1 MKTLLID
8 NYDSYTYNLFQLIAE
23 VNGEE
28 PVVVRNDA
36 PVDGLPDL
44 RAFDNLVVSPGPG
57 HPGEARDFGIGSR
70 LLATSPVPV
79 LGVCLGHQGIA
90 LGEAGLVGPA
100 PEPRHGHLSTIR
112 HDGRDLFH
120 GLPQHF
126 TAVRYHSLAVREPL
140 PESLEATA
148 WAEDGVLMG
157 LRHRSRPLWGV
168 QFHPESVLTEYGHRM
183 LVNFRNLTAERA
195 GKLRTKN
202 TAVPSHEQ
210 LRRRVVVPECDAGA
224 RRPVGGLLGLGG
236 LRRPVAAAVF
246 QVAAV
251 TQARAS
257 APGGPGRTGLG
268 ETTPSSR
275 PTPSAGVGLR
285 PESVAETPVA
295 PTPGG
300 AAAAAGSGAD
310 PEAAASAPAAGVG
323 PRPES
328 VAAAPLAGTPLGAA
342 PAAGPEAAASDP
354 AAEVGARPESVASSP
369 AAVAPGGGAPA
380 AGSGTSPEAVASDPA
395 AEVGPRPEPLAS
407 SPDAGTPLG
416 AAPSA
421 GREAAA
427 SAPAAVAPGGGALAA
442 GSGASPEAVASDP
455 AAGVGPRPES
465 VAFGPDAVGPGEGV
479 PAAGARLRSGAV
491 SSSSTAP
498 VPGGDVPATTVPGE
512 GAAPSGAASVPGQG
526 SPATGGSAVPDAR
539 GRKVAPGSVA
549 IPRPRRP
556 DRVGYRL
563 HTRRVSGA
571 VDAEAVFSRMFAGS
585 PRSFWLDSS
594 LVEPGRSR
602 FSFLGDDQGPLAEF
616 VRYDVGAGRC
626 EIERAGR
633 PLRRVRA
640 SVFDYLKRQLTN
652 RRVDATG
659 LPFDFTGGYVGYF
672 GYEMKAD
679 CGSANRHRS
688 PTPDA
693 AWLFADRVI
702 AVDHEEGFTYAVC
715 LAEDTP
721 QAAREAADWLEGVLA
736 GLSCVATERP
746 PLPGPPEPA
755 DPGAAEPWL
764 VRDRATYLADIEACR
779 QALRAGTSYEV
790 CLTNAAR
797 LPAPPDPL
805 EFYRALRRDNPAPY
819 AAFLRFGELEVA
831 GSSPERFLRIG
842 RDGTAEARPVKGTA
856 PRGDGPEEDAR
867 LRDALVSDA
876 KTRAENLM
884 IVDLLR
890 NDLGQ
895 VCRTGTVRVSKLMA
909 TETYAT
915 VHQLV
920 STVQGRLRDGT
931 DAVDCVRACFPGGSM
946 TGAPKLRTLEI
957 IDTLETEARGVYSGA
972 LGYFGCGGGADLS
985 IVIRTAVFADGL
997 MHLGAGGAIVLGSD
1011 PAAEYEEML
1020 LKTAAPMRALHR
1032 HTADRLR
1039 QEGPPGQRAGA
1050 AGEVGR

>member
-36 PVDGLPDL
+36 SVDGLPDL

-57 HPGEARDFGIGSR
+57 HPGVARDFGIGSR

-140 PESLEATA
+140 PETLEATA

-202 TAVPSHEQ
+202 TAVPMPPAV
-210 LRRRVVVPECDAGA
+210 RRRAVVPECETGIRRPTGVLFDAGGV
-224 RRPVGGLLGLGG
+224 RRPV
-236 LRRPVAAAVF
+236 VAAVF

-251 TQARAS
+251 SKGAANPRGGAGAAVVAGETVAS
-257 APGGPGRTGLG
+257 SQTAVPAPGG
-268 ETTPSSR
+268 
-275 PTPSAGVGLR
+275 A
-285 PESVAETPVA
+285 
-295 PTPGG
+295 
-300 AAAAAGSGAD
+300 
-310 PEAAASAPAAGVG
+310 
-323 PRPES
+323 
-328 VAAAPLAGTPLGAA
+328 GAA
-342 PAAGPEAAASDP
+342 PSPARGIPVGGRGTRAGGTP
-354 AAEVGARPESVASSP
+354 AALRPGDTGTTGADTSPAWGIPVAGQGTHAGGTP
-369 AAVAPGGGAPA
+369 AAVRPSDTGTTGAGTSPARAVPAARAERHAEDAPKPGGTSQTGPA
-380 AGSGTSPEAVASDPA
+380 TSPTRGIPVAGSGTPVE
-395 AEVGPRPEPLAS
+395 G
-407 SPDAGTPLG
+407 GQG
-416 AAPSA
+416 AAP
-421 GREAAA
+421 
-427 SAPAAVAPGGGALAA
+427 
-442 GSGASPEAVASDP
+442 
-455 AAGVGPRPES
+455 
-465 VAFGPDAVGPGEGV
+465 GEG
-479 PAAGARLRSGAV
+479 
-491 SSSSTAP
+491 SS
-498 VPGGDVPATTVPGE
+498 VLVDV
-512 GAAPSGAASVPGQG
+512 
-526 SPATGGSAVPDAR
+526 AVP
-539 GRKVAPGSVA
+539 V

-556 DRVGYRL
+556 GRVGYRL
-563 HTRRVSGA
+563 HTRRVTGA
-571 VDAEAVFSRMFAGS
+571 VDAEAVFRRMFAGS
-585 PRSFWLDSS
+585 GRAFWLDSS

-616 VRYDVGAGRC
+616 VRYDVDAGRC

-633 PLRRVRA
+633 PVRRVRA
-640 SVFDYLKRQLTN
+640 SVFDYLKRQLGN

-679 CGSANRHRS
+679 CGSSNRHRS
-688 PTPDA
+688 PAPDA

-721 QAAREAADWLEGVLA
+721 QAAREAADWLEGALA
-736 GLSCVATERP
+736 DLSCVATDRQP
-746 PLPGPPEPA
+746 PVPGSPAPA

-779 QALRAGTSYEV
+779 RALRSGTSYEV

-797 LPAPPDPL
+797 LPAPPDAL
-805 EFYRALRRDNPAPY
+805 EYYRTLRRDNPAPY

-842 RDGTAEARPVKGTA
+842 RDGTAEARPIKGTA

-867 LRDALVSDA
+867 LRDALASDA

-895 VCRTGTVRVSKLMA
+895 VCRTGTVRVSQLMA

-920 STVQGRLRDGT
+920 STVKGRLRPGM

-957 IDTLETEARGVYSGA
+957 IDSLETEARGVYSGA
-972 LGYFGCGGGADLS
+972 LGYFGCGGGADLG
-985 IVIRTAVFADGL
+985 IVIRTAVFADGE
-997 MHLGAGGAIVLGSD
+997 MHLGAGGAIVLDSD
-1011 PAAEYEEML
+1011 PDAEYDEML

-1032 HTADRLR
+1032 HTADRMR
-1039 QEGPPGQRAGA
+1039 QQGQTARA
-1050 AGEVGR
+1050 AGEARR

>member
-57 HPGEARDFGIGSR
+57 HPGVARDFGIGSR

-140 PESLEATA
+140 PETLEATA

-195 GKLRTKN
+195 GKLRAKN
-202 TAVPSHEQ
+202 TAVRMPPAV
-210 LRRRVVVPECDAGA
+210 RRRAVVPECETGIRRPTGGVLGAGGV
-224 RRPVGGLLGLGG
+224 RRPV
-236 LRRPVAAAVF
+236 VAAVF
-246 QVAAV
+246 QVTALSRGAAHLPVGAGAAV
-251 TQARAS
+251 VPGEAA
-257 APGGPGRTGLG
+257 APNGTA
-268 ETTPSSR
+268 T
-275 PTPSAGVGLR
+275 A
-285 PESVAETPVA
+285 
-295 PTPGG
+295 TPGG
-300 AAAAAGSGAD
+300 AGGAPSPGRGVPD
-310 PEAAASAPAAGVG
+310 AERGTDAGVTM
-323 PRPES
+323 P
-328 VAAAPLAGTPLGAA
+328 AAAPGGAGAGPSPAWGTPTAERGTDAEGV
-342 PAAGPEAAASDP
+342 PVAGPETPAKGAPKPDGTGPTGTVTSATRGIPVAGPGTYTEGTPEPTGTATSATRGITAAQP
-354 AAEVGARPESVASSP
+354 ETHAEGTPKTVGAGGSP
-369 AAVAPGGGAPA
+369 GPGVHAEGGQGADA
-380 AGSGTSPEAVASDPA
+380 AGL
-395 AEVGPRPEPLAS
+395 VG
-407 SPDAGTPLG
+407 
-416 AAPSA
+416 
-421 GREAAA
+421 
-427 SAPAAVAPGGGALAA
+427 
-442 GSGASPEAVASDP
+442 
-455 AAGVGPRPES
+455 
-465 VAFGPDAVGPGEGV
+465 
-479 PAAGARLRSGAV
+479 
-491 SSSSTAP
+491 AP
-498 VPGGDVPATTVPGE
+498 VPV
-512 GAAPSGAASVPGQG
+512 
-526 SPATGGSAVPDAR
+526 
-539 GRKVAPGSVA
+539 

-556 DRVGYRL
+556 GRVGYRL
-563 HTRRVSGA
+563 HTRRVTGA
-571 VDAEAVFSRMFAGS
+571 VDTEAVFRRMFAGS
-585 PRSFWLDSS
+585 ARAFWLDSS

-602 FSFLGDDQGPLAEF
+602 FSFLGDDQGPLSEF

-633 PLRRVRA
+633 PVRRVRA
-640 SVFDYLKRQLTN
+640 SVFDYLKRQLGN

-679 CGSANRHRS
+679 CGSSNRHRS
-688 PTPDA
+688 PAPDA

-721 QAAREAADWLEGVLA
+721 QAAREAADWLEGALA
-736 GLSCVATERP
+736 DLSCVATEQQTP
-746 PLPGPPEPA
+746 VPGPPAPA

-779 QALRAGTSYEV
+779 RALRSGISYEV

-797 LPAPPDPL
+797 LPAPPDAL
-805 EFYRALRRDNPAPY
+805 EFYRTLRRDNPAPY

-842 RDGTAEARPVKGTA
+842 RDGTAEARPIKGTA
-856 PRGDGPEEDAR
+856 PRGEGPEEDAR
-867 LRDALVSDA
+867 LRDALASDA

-895 VCRTGTVRVSKLMA
+895 VCRTGTVRVTRLMA

-920 STVQGRLRDGT
+920 STVEGRLRPGT

-957 IDTLETEARGVYSGA
+957 IDSLETEARGVYSGA
-972 LGYFGCGGGADLS
+972 LGYFGCGGGADLG
-985 IVIRTAVFADGL
+985 IVIRTAVFADGV
-997 MHLGAGGAIVLGSD
+997 MHLGAGGAIVLDSD
-1011 PAAEYEEML
+1011 PDAEYDEML

-1032 HTADRLR
+1032 HTAERIREQDPT
-1039 QEGPPGQRAGA
+1039 GRAARA
-1050 AGEVGR
+1050 AGEARR

>member
-140 PESLEATA
+140 PEPLEATA

-251 TQARAS
+251 TQARAN

-285 PESVAETPVA
+285 PESVAEPPVA

-310 PEAAASAPAAGVG
+310 PEAAASAPAAEVG
-323 PRPES
+323 PH
-328 VAAAPLAGTPLGAA
+328 
-342 PAAGPEAAASDP
+342 
-354 AAEVGARPESVASSP
+354 PESVASSP
-369 AAVAPGGGAPA
+369 AAVAPGGGGPA
-380 AGSGTSPEAVASDPA
+380 AGSGTSPEAVASAPA
-395 AEVGPRPEPLAS
+395 AE
-407 SPDAGTPLG
+407 
-416 AAPSA
+416 
-421 GREAAA
+421 
-427 SAPAAVAPGGGALAA
+427 
-442 GSGASPEAVASDP
+442 
-455 AAGVGPRPES
+455 VGPRPES

-491 SSSSTAP
+491 SSSSIAP
-498 VPGGDVPATTVPGE
+498 VPGE

-867 LRDALVSDA
+867 LRDALASDA